1 MSKPLE
7 YKIAIKGVGEKYVD
21 YLILGLV
28 HAGYEA
34 YFDIDNEN
42 VCFTG
47 WADDVITQKVF
58 VDEGK

>member
-7 YKIAIKGVGEKYVD
+7 YKIDIADSSEKYIN

-34 YFDIDNEN
+34 YFDWEKKS

-47 WADDVITQKVF
+47 YADDVISQKV
-58 VDEGK
+58 VIDESE